1 MGLLIGLRK
10 GNRRMSTLR
19 RRRSAFDIW
28 PGFVDALTS
37 LVMVMIFVLLI
48 FAIGQFVL
56 SDTLSGKN
64 RALDALNARVAELA
78 KTLSLAQDDKHALDA
93 KVAELSASLGATS
106 SERDTL
112 KGQLDTA
119 TTEASKFAADI
130 AALNALKQQL
140 EAEVARLGA
149 ELDGS
154 KQDLVK
160 QTALTSAAAAQT
172 ELLNRQLAALNEQ
185 LGKIQAA
192 LDLANQD
199 VKAKDAKIADL
210 GKQLNLALA
219 HKVGELERYRSEF
232 FGKLRAALGDR
243 SDIRIVGDRF
253 VLPTDILFD
262 TASAELGAD
271 AQARLARLA
280 DTVREVAAEIPSS
293 IDWVLRIDGH
303 TDKRPIN
310 TPRFPSNW
318 ELSTARAVAIVK
330 YLVVQG
336 IPAHRLS
343 ANGFGEFQP
352 LDGTDS
358 AEAWAKNR
366 RIEIQLTNR

>member
-1 MGLLIGLRK
+1 
-10 GNRRMSTLR
+10 MSVLR
-19 RRRSAFDIW
+19 RRRTFDIW

-37 LVMVMIFVLLI
+37 LIMVMIFVLLL

-78 KTLSLAQDDKHALDA
+78 RTLSLSQEQKQVLDA
-93 KVAELSASLGATS
+93 RVAELAASLGSAS

-112 KGQLDTA
+112 QGQLDA
-119 TTEASKFAADI
+119 ASAESARLNADV
-130 AALNALKQQL
+130 AALALLKQQL

-149 ELDGS
+149 ELDTS

-160 QTALTSAAAAQT
+160 QTDLTSSAAAQV

-185 LGKIQAA
+185 LGRIQAA
-192 LDLANQD
+192 LDIANED
-199 VKAKDAKIADL
+199 VATKDAKIADL
-210 GKQLNLALA
+210 GRQLNIALA
-219 HKVGELERYRSEF
+219 NRVGELERYRSEF
-232 FGKLRAALGDR
+232 FGKLRAALGER
-243 SDIRIVGDRF
+243 SDIRVVGDRF
-253 VLPTDILFD
+253 VVPTDILFESG
-262 TASAELGAD
+262 SADLTPA
-271 AQARLARLA
+271 AQARLESLA
-280 DTVREVAAEIPSS
+280 ASVREIAAEIPSS

-303 TDKRPIN
+303 TDRRPIH
-310 TPRFPSNW
+310 TAQFPSNW

-343 ANGFGEFQP
+343 ANGFGQFQP
-352 LDGTDS
+352 IDPADS
-358 AEAWAKNR
+358 PEAWARNR

>member
-1 MGLLIGLRK
+1 
-10 GNRRMSTLR
+10 MSVLR
-19 RRRSAFDIW
+19 RRRTFDIW

-37 LVMVMIFVLLI
+37 LIMVMIFVLLL

-78 KTLSLAQDDKHALDA
+78 RTLSLSQEQKQVLDA
-93 KVAELSASLGATS
+93 RVAELAASLGSAS

-112 KGQLDTA
+112 QGQLDA
-119 TTEASKFAADI
+119 ASAESARLNADV
-130 AALNALKQQL
+130 AALALLKQQL

-149 ELDGS
+149 ELDTS

-160 QTALTSAAAAQT
+160 QTDLTSSAAAQV

-185 LGKIQAA
+185 LGRIQAA
-192 LDLANQD
+192 LDIANED
-199 VKAKDAKIADL
+199 VATKDAKIADL
-210 GKQLNLALA
+210 GRQLNIALA
-219 HKVGELERYRSEF
+219 NRVGELERYRSEF
-232 FGKLRAALGDR
+232 FGKLRAALGER
-243 SDIRIVGDRF
+243 SDIRVVGDRF
-253 VLPTDILFD
+253 VVPTDILFESG
-262 TASAELGAD
+262 SADLTPA
-271 AQARLARLA
+271 AQARLESLA
-280 DTVREVAAEIPSS
+280 ASVREIAAEIPSS

-303 TDKRPIN
+303 TDRRPIH
-310 TPRFPSNW
+310 TAQFPSNW
-318 ELSTARAVAIVK
+318 ELPTARAVAIVK

-343 ANGFGEFQP
+343 ANGFGQFQP
-352 LDGTDS
+352 IDPADS
-358 AEAWAKNR
+358 PEAWARNR